1 MTSVERLV
9 TAHRL
14 RTAAVDFWGDYKIL
28 VLAIGSLMLSL
39 DHQVEIW
46 GRTRER
52 TLCLRAL
59 VNLAE
64 DPSSVCRI
72 HVS

>member
-9 TAHRL
+9 AAHRL
-14 RTAAVDFWGDYKIL
+14 RTAAVDFWRDYKNL
-28 VLAIGSLMLSL
+28 VSGIGSLMLSL

-52 TLCLRAL
+52 TPCLRAP
-59 VNLAE
+59 VSLAE